1 MSPMTAPSSK
11 RLTRA
16 RAEMERAGIDAL
28 IVGPSADLRYLTG
41 YDAPLLERLTM
52 LVLPSAG
59 EPVLVVPELERPRA
73 EDSGAGD
80 VVRIVT
86 WNETDDPYAHVRT
99 AVGAGHATLAVGE
112 RMWATF
118 LLALQNAYPAAVFS
132 RASGILNALRI
143 RKDAN
148 ELDALRRAAAAAD
161 GVATGLAGERVSGR
175 TEREVARWVSEA
187 LITRGCEQV
196 GFAIVASGPNSAS
209 PHHEPGDRVIER
221 GDALVCDFGGTIDGY
236 SSDITRTFCVG
247 EPPDGFADAYTVLA
261 KAQDAAVTTVAP
273 GVPAEDVDAAARK
286 VIDAAG
292 YGDAFIHR
300 TGHGIGLEVHE
311 EPYIVAGN
319 AQPLAVGMT
328 FSVEPGIYLRGRFGM
343 RLEDIVAVTDDGVER
358 LNAAPRN
365 PVVLT

>member
-1 MSPMTAPSSK
+1 MSSPSFK

-16 RAEMERAGIDAL
+16 RAEMERVGIDAL
-28 IVGPSADLRYLTG
+28 MVGPSADLRYLTG

-52 LVLPSAG
+52 LVLSATHD
-59 EPVLVVPELERPRA
+59 PVLVVPELERPRA

-86 WNETDDPYAHVRT
+86 WNETDDPYDHVRA
-99 AVGAGHATLAVGE
+99 AVGDEHGTLAVGE

-118 LLALQNAYPAAVFS
+118 LLALQDAFPAAAFS
-132 RASGILNALRI
+132 RASAILSGLRM
-143 RKDAN
+143 RKDAT
-148 ELDALRRAAAAAD
+148 ELDALRRAASAAD
-161 GVATGLAGERVSGR
+161 GVAAGLAGQRVAGR
-175 TEREVARWVSEA
+175 SEREVARWISDA

-221 GDALVCDFGGTIDGY
+221 GDVLVCDFGGTIEGY
-236 SSDITRTFCVG
+236 ASDITRTFCVG
-247 EPPDGFADAYTVLA
+247 DPPEGFTDAYTVLA
-261 KAQDAAVTTVAP
+261 KAQDAAVCAVKP
-273 GVPAEDVDAAARK
+273 GVPAADVDAAARK
-286 VIDAAG
+286 VIEAAG
-292 YGDAFIHR
+292 FGDAFIHR

-319 AQPLAVGMT
+319 AEPLAAGMT